1 MKTLYITD
9 LDGTLLNNDGKLS
22 DFTRDTINRLTD
34 SGMNFTVATARSR
47 GSARLVIPGLK
58 TNAPAVLLNGVFLT
72 ELDTNKVISCRAFPD
87 GAAKK
92 VIDAFAK
99 EGSAPNLYS
108 YSDGDMDIQIG
119 KDASNYELDFF
130 ERRKGIFRSAK
141 VTENY
146 DCSAV
151 VYANKVA
158 PYPILRRIADRIDK
172 IDGISYVLYSDN
184 YSDNYFLES
193 FSEKANKRAGIAELR
208 KMGYE
213 RIVAFGD
220 NFNDLEMFSEAD
232 ISIAVANAC
241 DEVKSAADIVIGA
254 NCDDAVASFLIKD
267 VEKA

>member
-9 LDGTLLNNDGKLS
+9 LDGTLLQNDGKLS
-22 DFTRDTINRLTD
+22 DFTRDTINRLVEG
-34 SGMNFTVATARSR
+34 GMSFTVATARSR

-87 GAAKK
+87 GTAEK

-99 EGSAPNLYS
+99 EGSSPNLYC
-108 YSDGDMDIQIG
+108 YSNGDMDIQIG
-119 KDASNYELDFF
+119 KDASTYELDFF
-130 ERRKGIFRSAK
+130 ERRKGISRSAN
-141 VTENY
+141 VTYNY
-146 DCSAV
+146 DCSGV
-151 VYANKVA
+151 VYASKVA

-172 IDGISYVLYSDN
+172 IGGISYVLYSDN

-220 NFNDLEMFSEAD
+220 NFNDLGMFEAAD
-232 ISIAVANAC
+232 ISVAVSNAC
-241 DEVKSAADIVIGA
+241 NEVKSAADIIIGA
-254 NCDDAVASFLIKD
+254 NNEDAVASFLLKD
-267 VEKA
+267 IEKE